1 MTTRELILAEI
12 DHLGDDKLE
21 TVYSFLKRLIRPE
34 PAIPQLP
41 EEDFERFF
49 DKYGANLS
57 HYQFNR
63 KEAKERRIRC
73 PVCGWQPDGQSYWGC
88 EKCHAVFDTF
98 ETHAHCPNPQCGN
111 SWTFTQCIFCDAKPP
126 HEDWYEDID

>member
-1 MTTRELILAEI
+1 MITTGVASMTTRELILVEI

-34 PAIPQLP
+34 PAVPQLP

-49 DKYGANLS
+49 DKYCANLS

-63 KEAKERRIRC
+63 EEANER
-73 PVCGWQPDGQSYWGC
+73 
-88 EKCHAVFDTF
+88 
-98 ETHAHCPNPQCGN
+98 
-111 SWTFTQCIFCDAKPP
+111 
-126 HEDWYEDID
+126 

>member
-21 TVYSFLKRLIRPE
+21 TVYSFLKRLIRPQ
-34 PAIPQLP
+34 PPVPPLP

-49 DKYGANLS
+49 DKYCANLS

-63 KEAKERRIRC
+63 EEANER
-73 PVCGWQPDGQSYWGC
+73 
-88 EKCHAVFDTF
+88 
-98 ETHAHCPNPQCGN
+98 
-111 SWTFTQCIFCDAKPP
+111 
-126 HEDWYEDID
+126 